1 MATSDLAGADSDLAG
16 SAHSVGRL
24 RAAIAK
30 DEFTLF
36 CQPIR
41 ALNGAEAY
49 PIAEVLIRM
58 REEEKALLPPG
69 DFIPVFEHYRMM
81 PELDRW
87 VVRHT
92 LAHLAQGSRI
102 RRFSVNVSAQT
113 LEDVEFPRFLADQ
126 LAAHGVSAESVL
138 FEIDESDTLHRL
150 DAAVRFADSY
160 RELGGS
166 LMIDGFGRRSAS
178 FAALQAIGAKFVKVD
193 GAITRKLLSSASA
206 QRKMN
211 ALIQV
216 SRALG
221 FALVAEFVE
230 EQDVLLRLKA
240 LGVEYAQGFGI
251 AVPRPIEGLRSV
263 PQLSPRA

>member
-1 MATSDLAGADSDLAG
+1 MTSNDLELADSELVGWGRPEAQLR
-16 SAHSVGRL
+16 SAL
-24 RAAIAK
+24 AK

-41 ALNGAEAY
+41 ALNGGEPY

-69 DFIPVFEHYRMM
+69 DFIPVFEHYKLM

-92 LAHLAQGSRI
+92 LASLAEGSRI
-102 RRFSVNVSAQT
+102 RRFSINLSTQT
-113 LEDVEFPRFLADQ
+113 LRDPEFPGFVAGQ
-126 LAAHGVSAESVL
+126 LAAHRVSAESIL

-150 DAAVRFADSY
+150 DAVVQFADAY
-160 RELGGS
+160 RELGGM
-166 LMIDGFGRRSAS
+166 LMIDAFGRRSAS

-193 GAITRKLLSSASA
+193 GVITRKLLTNPIA

-211 ALIQV
+211 ALIHV

-240 LGVEYAQGFGI
+240 LGVDYAQGFGI
-251 AVPRPIEGLRSV
+251 AVPQPIGVFRS
-263 PQLSPRA
+263 A

>member
-1 MATSDLAGADSDLAG
+1 MGKGELTQADAELAG
-16 SAHSVGRL
+16 SAHSVALL
-24 RAAIAK
+24 RAALAK

-41 ALNGAEAY
+41 ALNRADVH

-69 DFIPVFEHYRMM
+69 DFIPVFEHYGMM

-87 VVRHT
+87 VVRQT
-92 LAHLAQGSRI
+92 LAHLVTGSRI
-102 RRFSVNVSAQT
+102 ARFSVNLSAQT
-113 LEDVEFPRFLADQ
+113 LEDIEFADFLADQ
-126 LAAHGVSAESVL
+126 LATHHANAQSLL
-138 FEIDESDTLHRL
+138 FEIDESDTLDRP
-150 DAAVRFADSY
+150 DAAVRFANAY
-160 RELGGS
+160 REMGGS
-166 LMIDGFGRRSAS
+166 LMIDAFGRRSAS

-193 GAITRKLLSSASA
+193 GVITRKLLSSPTA

-230 EQDVLLRLKA
+230 EQDVLMRLNA
-240 LGVEYAQGFGI
+240 LGVDYAQGFGV
-251 AVPRPIEGLRSV
+251 AVPQPIHVFRSA
-263 PQLSPRA
+263 R